1 VTSPLRAPAGL
12 RRLTSALDGVRH
24 AHLERLVIWVTR
36 IASIACSISLCIPFW
51 RGGWR
56 VSGDHAPHIA
66 EILDLAQNSSGWSD
80 LAFAGFPL
88 GTLHS
93 PLWYGLLVG
102 IVKLGAPA
110 WMTYCVGVTCTEI
123 FLGLVALEVGAR
135 RAQRAP
141 ALVVAVLVQ
150 TQSLLVAGPS
160 GILSGMWTFGLACA
174 FFIWL
179 VDRLHERIEG
189 QVPLQIAAL
198 IGAIGLTHTFAIFAV
213 VAVVFVRSLMLL
225 LSGPEARRQIP
236 ILGGASLLGALA
248 ASAYWMA
255 AFLTI
260 DTREVVPVVSFGWPN
275 FQIFFGPLLDD
286 GFAPL
291 GIVQLYLPTLA
302 DLILWILAA
311 LSLLRLGQLQARE
324 RSLVATA
331 LATMTLVLFVVS
343 HIAEWQGRSL
353 FGPIPWR
360 ILVVVRCLLLV
371 PAVSL
376 FPRARL
382 SARTQLLTL
391 ILAVFVSSFWI
402 AQRERWLRSEMPG
415 PRDVSHQQVIAV
427 QRAVARLAPTIRDRV
442 YVQNT
447 HGLAPGPLAGGHAL
461 ALLPARAGV
470 RAVGSY
476 YSLVPFATDR
486 WLTSFG
492 GPLVGSAAN
501 DSFRSVVDE
510 RLDNLGVEA
519 LVVSET
525 SSIEALRR
533 WAPEYTDLGMVGP
546 FGLFRRPRPGMARST
561 DNIAIRDFALEDG
574 EIAFDVDYASATHD
588 VMIAVSYNE
597 CWHII
602 EAPEHAYLARRM
614 DGLMRLS
621 LPPGS
626 HHIVLRYERPRWP
639 LFISLAAWSALIA
652 LAWRTRRK
660 RQPARPVETMLA
672 MENTDH

>member
-1 VTSPLRAPAGL
+1 MELF
-12 RRLTSALDGVRH
+12 
-24 AHLERLVIWVTR
+24 VIWITR
-36 IASIACSISLCIPFW
+36 ITSIACSIAVCLPFW

-56 VSGDHAPHIA
+56 ISGDHAPHVA
-66 EILDLAQNSSGWSD
+66 ELIDLAHNSSGWSD

-93 PLWYGLLVG
+93 PLWYGLLAS
-102 IVKLGAPA
+102 IVQLGAPA
-110 WMTYCVGVTCTEI
+110 WLTYCVGVTCSEI
-123 FLGLVALEVGAR
+123 FLGLVSLEVAAR

-150 TQSLLVAGPS
+150 TQNLLVTGPS

-179 VDRLHERIEG
+179 VDRMHERMEG
-189 QVPLQIAAL
+189 QVPLQVAAL

-213 VAVVFVRSLMLL
+213 VAVVFVRSLTLL
-225 LSGPEARRQIP
+225 VSGAEARRQIP
-236 ILGGASLLGALA
+236 ALAAASALGALA
-248 ASAYWMA
+248 ASAYWA
-255 AFLTI
+255 AAWLTI
-260 DTREVVPVVSFGWPN
+260 DTRDVVPVVSFGWPN

-286 GFAPL
+286 AFAPA
-291 GIVQLYLPTLA
+291 GIVSLYLPTLA
-302 DLILWILAA
+302 DMTLWILAA

-324 RSLVATA
+324 RGLVATA

-376 FPRARL
+376 FPRVRL
-382 SARTQLLTL
+382 GARTQIATL
-391 ILAVFVSSFWI
+391 ALGVFVTSFWI
-402 AQRERWLRSEMPG
+402 AQRERWLRAEMPG
-415 PRDVSHQQVIAV
+415 PRDDSHAHVRAV
-427 QRAVARLAPTIRDRV
+427 QRAVAALAPTLRDRI

-447 HGLAPGPLAGGHAL
+447 HGIAPGALGGGHAL

-476 YSLVPFATDR
+476 YSLVPFPTDR

-501 DSFRSVVDE
+501 DTFRNIVDE
-510 RLDNLGVEA
+510 RLDDLGVEA
-519 LVVSET
+519 LIVSEPST
-525 SSIEALRR
+525 IEALRR
-533 WAPEYTDLGMVGP
+533 WTPAYTDLGAVGP
-546 FGLFRRPRPGMARST
+546 FELFRRPRPGMARSLSGLPVEH
-561 DNIAIRDFALEDG
+561 FSLEDG
-574 EIAFDVDYASATHD
+574 VIRFDVGDSDGTHD
-588 VMIAVSYNE
+588 VMLAVSYNTRWRIVE
-597 CWHII
+597 G
-602 EAPEHAYLARRM
+602 PSHAYIARRM

-621 LPPGS
+621 VPAGA

-639 LFISLAAWSALIA
+639 FYVSLAAWSLLIA
-652 LAWRTRRK
+652 LAFRVRRK
-660 RQPARPVETMLA
+660 KQPARTVETMLA
-672 MENTDH
+672 LKNADH